1 LLLASASPTIR
12 LLVSRRGLP
21 RKQAVSEVG
30 KFGSESEKLV
40 DEEKRIL
47 HNLVS
52 LLLMQRRKTEA
63 LRCFQRLTGSGALC
77 ECSLK
82 TNSR

>member
-1 LLLASASPTIR
+1 LEAKA
-12 LLVSRRGLP
+12 
-21 RKQAVSEVG
+21 K
-30 KFGSESEKLV
+30 KLV
-40 DEEKRIL
+40 DEEKKIL

-63 LRCFQRLTGSGALC
+63 LRCFKRLTGSGALC

>member
-1 LLLASASPTIR
+1 MREPESLVGRASWRSQQVEWLQKP
-12 LLVSRRGLP
+12 
-21 RKQAVSEVG
+21 
-30 KFGSESEKLV
+30 V
-40 DEEKRIL
+40 DEARNVL